1 MREFP
6 VEVVKEQICS
16 KSTLQDIQDILEMVV
31 SKGLGK
37 QAGCPQ
43 FKVSGKT
50 GTAQISKGKG
60 GYKSGG
66 MHYLV
71 SFCGY
76 FPSEAPKYSCIV
88 AIQKSGL
95 PASGGGQCGP
105 VFREIAQSV
114 MAKGVFRE
122 PREGAD
128 STSIFIPDV
137 SNGNMQAAAQVLES
151 LNVPFHTDFNTDD
164 KKQFVWGT
172 SQNNGNNVMLSS
184 NKSPNNLVPDVSGMG
199 ARDAVYLL
207 ESRGLKVRIN
217 GVGLV
222 KKQSIAPNT
231 QIKKGQTII
240 IELRKS

>member
-1 MREFP
+1 
-6 VEVVKEQICS
+6 
-16 KSTLQDIQDILEMVV
+16 MVV

-50 GTAQISKGKG
+50 GTAQVSKGKG

-76 FPSEAPKYSCIV
+76 YPSDAPKYSCIV

-105 VFREIAQSV
+105 VFSEIAQSV

-128 STSIFIPDV
+128 SASVFIPDV
-137 SNGNMQAAAQVLES
+137 MNGNMQAAAHVLKT
-151 LNVPFHTDFNTDD
+151 LNVPFHTDFSLDED
-164 KKQFVWGT
+164 EKIIWGK
-172 SQNNGNNVMLSS
+172 SQNNGNNVMLTS
-184 NKSPNNLVPDVSGMG
+184 NKSPRNLIPDVTGMG

-207 ESRGLKVRIN
+207 ESRGMKVKIK
-217 GVGLV
+217 GTGYVC
-222 KKQSIAPNT
+222 KQSIAPNT

-240 IELRKS
+240 IELRKP